1 MFRWVRAFCDEANF
15 PLLSTPKSL
24 FTIVSIREQET
35 LPTMKT
41 RFTQIEMIPQ
51 RIQPA
56 KWSEMKNMQKIMS
69 NSELEAMPQPSVSQ
83 IRAEAMSQSSV
94 SQIRAEAMSQS
105 SVSQKKTVGN
115 VVDRRNLKVNHI
127 FNLVAIWFVF
137 IAKSILYTVITK
149 LNSSARFTTLRN
161 NFVLA
166 AKSERGDVPGWVLV
180 VLMTTGLVTGIWT
193 VAQPRLS
200 SILKNSLDNMNS
212 IR

>member
-56 KWSEMKNMQKIMS
+56 KWSEMKNMQKTMS
-69 NSELEAMPQPSVSQ
+69 NSELGAMPQPSVSQ
-83 IRAEAMSQSSV
+83 IRAEAMSQPSV
-94 SQIRAEAMSQS
+94 SET
-105 SVSQKKTVGN
+105 KTAGN
-115 VVDRRNLKVNHI
+115 VVGRTNLLINRN
-127 FNLVAIWFVF
+127 FNLAAIRFAF

-149 LNSSARFTTLRN
+149 LTSSARFITLRN

>member
-56 KWSEMKNMQKIMS
+56 KWSEMKNMQKTTS
-69 NSELEAMPQPSVSQ
+69 NSELGAMPQPSASQ
-83 IRAEAMSQSSV
+83 IRAAAMSQPSV
-94 SQIRAEAMSQS
+94 S
-105 SVSQKKTVGN
+105 KTKTAGN
-115 VVDRRNLKVNHI
+115 VVGRTNLIINRN
-127 FNLVAIWFVF
+127 FNLAAIWFVF
-137 IAKSILYTVITK
+137 IAKSVLYTVITK
-149 LNSSARFTTLRN
+149 LTSSARFITLRN